1 MGSDDGK
8 GEEQS
13 RAGARGA
20 SEPKALAGQPAVN
33 VSLKLSS
40 LDPNFDPISP
50 ETSVPRVL
58 ARLRP
63 IFREARKLGAFVNID
78 MEQYKYKDLTLRT
91 FREVL
96 EEPEFRDWP
105 DVGIVLQAYLVDT
118 ERDLEEM
125 IAWVRKRGTPIAIR
139 LVKGAY
145 WDFETA
151 WAIQQGWPV
160 PVWTQKWQSDAQYE
174 AMARRLLDVRGLI
187 RPALAS
193 HNVRSLAAALAYA
206 ESVGASSREFEI
218 QMLYGMGDPLKTAI
232 VEMGYALRV
241 YTPFGELIPGMAY
254 LIRRLLENSSNES
267 FLKQS
272 FIACEPLDRLLADPA
287 VARPVSPPLPSPVA
301 VDPEEV
307 PDMTLFK
314 SEPVTDFAREE
325 ARQAMRD
332 ALAAVRRQFGRTYP
346 LVIDGKQVETTP
358 LMDSVNPSNTSEI
371 VGRVCLASGPYV
383 ESAVAVARRAFADHW
398 LKTSPRERANY
409 LARAAEVMRRR
420 RFELAAWIVL
430 EVGKPWR
437 EADADVCEAVDFCEF
452 YGREMVRLAERP
464 RRRDFPGEEN
474 LYVYQ
479 PRGVVAVI
487 SPWNFPLAILTGM
500 TAAGLA
506 AGNTVVMKPAEQSSV
521 VAAKLMEVFEEAGLP
536 AGVVNYLPGSGEEVG
551 ARLVEHPDVETIA
564 FTGSREVGVHIYA
577 EAARWRAGQR
587 MLKRIIAE
595 MGGKNAIIIDA
606 DVDIDE
612 AVTGVLASAF
622 GYAGQKCS
630 ACSRVIVDRLV
641 AGAFVERLVE
651 AARSIPVGPAER
663 PETVV
668 GPVVDESSRQ
678 KVLAAIEQGRQEA
691 KLVYKAVLGE
701 LAERGYFVPP
711 TVFAEV
717 PPGATIA
724 QEEIFGPVLAV
735 TTVANFDE
743 ALQVANGTEYALTG
757 GLYSRS
763 PSHIERAKRE
773 MYVGNLYIN
782 RKITGALVDRQP
794 FGGLGMSGV
803 GSKAG
808 GPDYLLQF
816 MEPKTITENT
826 LRHGLTVVPA
836 EGAPAG

>member
-1 MGSDDGK
+1 MG
-8 GEEQS
+8 
-13 RAGARGA
+13 APAARG
-20 SEPKALAGQPAVN
+20 QPVVN

-40 LDPNFDPISP
+40 LDPNFDPIAP
-50 ETSVPRVL
+50 ERSVARVL
-58 ARLRP
+58 GRLRP
-63 IFREARKLGAFVNID
+63 ILREARSLGAFVNVD
-78 MEQYKYKDLTLRT
+78 MEQYKYKDLTLRA
-91 FREVL
+91 FREVMS
-96 EEPEFRDWP
+96 EAEFRDFV
-105 DVGIVLQAYLVDT
+105 DVGIVLQAYLADAPQ
-118 ERDLEEM
+118 DLEEM
-125 IAWVRKRGTPIAIR
+125 IEWVRRRGAPITLR

-160 PVWTQKWQSDAQYE
+160 PVLTQKWQSDAQFE
-174 AMARRLLDVRGLI
+174 AMARRLLDVRELI

-193 HNVRSLAAALAYA
+193 HNVRSLAAAMAYA
-206 ESVGASSREFEI
+206 ESIGASSGEFEI

-232 VEMGYALRV
+232 AGMGYCLRV

-254 LIRRLLENSSNES
+254 LIRRLLENTSNES

-272 FIACEPLDRLLADPA
+272 FSERQAPEQLLADPA
-287 VARPVSPPLPSPVA
+287 AARPASPPLPSPVV

-307 PDMTLFK
+307 ADMMPFK
-314 SEPVTDFAREE
+314 SEPVTDFSREG

-332 ALAAVRRQFGRTYP
+332 ALAAVRSQFGRTYP
-346 LVIDGKQVETTP
+346 LVIDGQEVTTHS
-358 LMDSVNPSNTSEI
+358 LLDSLNPSNKSEV
-371 VGRVCLASGPYV
+371 VGRVCAGSGPYV
-383 ESAVAVARRAFADHW
+383 ESAVAAARRAFVSRW
-398 LKTSPRERANY
+398 LKTTPRERAEY
-409 LARAAEVMRRR
+409 LQKAADAMRRR

-452 YGREMVRLAERP
+452 YGREMVRLSERP

-474 LYVYQ
+474 RYVYQ

-500 TAAGLA
+500 TVAGLA

-521 VAAKLMEVFEEAGLP
+521 LGAKLMDIFQEAGLP
-536 AGVVNYLPGSGEEVG
+536 PGVVNYLPGTGEEVG

-564 FTGSREVGVHIYA
+564 FTGSREVGVQIYA
-577 EAARWRAGQR
+577 EAARWRPGQR
-587 MLKRIIAE
+587 VLKRVIAE
-595 MGGKNAIIIDA
+595 MGGKNAIIVDA
-606 DVDIDE
+606 DVDLDE
-612 AVTGVLASAF
+612 AVEGVLVSAF

-630 ACSRVIVDRLV
+630 ACSRVIVDSSIAGGFVDRLV
-641 AGAFVERLVE
+641 D
-651 AARSIPVGPAER
+651 AARSIPVGPAEA

-668 GPVVDESSRQ
+668 GPVVDEASRQ
-678 KVLAAIEQGRQEA
+678 KVLGYLEKGRHEA
-691 KLVYKAVLGE
+691 RLVYEADLGD
-701 LAERGYFVPP
+701 LPERGFFVPP
-711 TVFAEV
+711 AVFADV

-724 QEEIFGPVLAV
+724 REEIFGPVLAV
-735 TTVANFDE
+735 IPVNSFDE

-763 PSHIERAKRE
+763 PAHIERAKKE

-782 RKITGALVDRQP
+782 RKITGAIVDRQP

-826 LRHGLTVVPA
+826 LRHGLTVA
-836 EGAPAG
+836 SAKDASSA